1 MKTKVQK
8 IALVGNHARWV
19 YQFRLGLLK
28 KLKELGLKVVVLANP
43 DPFEQKLQKEGID
56 FEPIHINFYG
66 NNPLQDL
73 SLAFQLFR
81 LYRKHRFDHIIHFT
95 IKPNIFGGLAARFAG
110 IPSFAVVTGLG
121 HVMNEKN
128 PPSSR
133 IGRFLYKVTL
143 GLHKK
148 VIVLNEQDAE
158 DLIGRHM
165 VKPGRLE
172 LLPGEGVDT
181 QFYRPLS
188 DKKMRDYPAFLFSG
202 RLIRDKGIFEF
213 VEAARIIKARYPET
227 RFRILGMLDPL
238 GIHSLPVSTLQEWV
252 RQGWIEYIGETVD
265 VRPYVAKADCLV
277 LPSYYREGMSR
288 VLMEA
293 ASMETP
299 IITTRQPGCQEMV
312 DDGRT
317 GLLCQSRNPQD
328 LAEKM
333 EQFIRLD
340 KIDRLIMGKNAR
352 IKMQREFEERFII
365 QRYLDLLSETLN
377 LQLPNTVSSLIK

>member
-1 MKTKVQK
+1 MKHTIQK

-28 KLKELGLKVVVLANP
+28 KLKELGLKVVVLANS
-43 DPFEQKLQKEGID
+43 DPFEKKLQKEGID
-56 FEPIHINFYG
+56 FEPIQINFYG
-66 NNPLQDL
+66 NNPLRDL
-73 SLAFQLFR
+73 QLLFQLFR
-81 LYRKHRFDHIIHFT
+81 IYRKHRFDHILHFT
-95 IKPNIFGGLAARFAG
+95 IKPNIFGGLAAWLSG
-110 IPSFAVVTGLG
+110 IPSYAVVTGLG

-133 IGRFLYKVTL
+133 IGQFLYRLTL
-143 GLHKK
+143 RLHEK
-148 VIVLNEQDAE
+148 VIVLNEKDARE
-158 DLIGRHM
+158 MLERKM
-165 VKPGRLE
+165 VRPGQLE

-202 RLIRDKGIFEF
+202 RLIRDKGIYEF
-213 VEAARIIKARYPET
+213 MEAARIIKAKYPET
-227 RFRILGMLDPL
+227 RFRILGMLDSA
-238 GIHSLPVSTLQEWV
+238 GIHSLPVTTLQEWV

-265 VRPYVAKADCLV
+265 VRPHVAKADCLV
-277 LPSYYREGMSR
+277 LPTYYREGMSR
-288 VLMEA
+288 ILMEA

-317 GLLCQSRNPQD
+317 GLLCLPQNPQD

-333 EQFIRLD
+333 EQFINLD
-340 KIDRLIMGKNAR
+340 KVDRLIMGKNAR
-352 IKMQREFEERFII
+352 IKMQREFEEKFVIR
-365 QRYLDLLSETLN
+365 RYLELLELTPN
-377 LQLPNTVSSLIK
+377 LHPEKQLI

>member
-73 SLAFQLFR
+73 RLAFQLFR

>member
-73 SLAFQLFR
+73 RLAFQLFR

-317 GLLCQSRNPQD
+317 GLLCKSRNPQD

-333 EQFIRLD
+333 EQFIRMD

-377 LQLPNTVSSLIK
+377 LQLPDTVSSLIK